1 MRRTTI
7 NLTQLDWRPERVQAL
22 IDVAFDVARWNGN
35 KRGVRDEVYALT
47 DSLDVVRSY
56 PVKSHKNDETN
67 WGCCYYFSYWDGVE
81 HRTVGSSVIYVNPNA
96 PEKIETLAHEIAHA
110 LTAGVH
116 GFTWRKMYA
125 MLLPLTYD
133 AVELSLPGYVG
144 DDPWRHA
151 IPYRVFN
158 AVRRYGVR
166 YESGV
171 VGQSNASYGT
181 YAFRAEKID
190 TEVRRHMRSARRCY
204 DVFAERLRES
214 E

>member
-22 IDVAFDVARWNGN
+22 IDVAFDVAQWNGN
-35 KRGVRDEVYALT
+35 KRSVRDEVYALT

-67 WGCCYYFSYWDGVE
+67 WGCCYYFSYWDGAG
-81 HRTVGSSVIYVNPNA
+81 HRTVHSSVIYVKPDA
-96 PEKIETLAHEIAHA
+96 PERTETLAHEIAHA

-125 MLLPLTYD
+125 MLLPLAYD
-133 AVELSLPGYVG
+133 AVDPPLPGVVG

-151 IPYRVFN
+151 IPYRVHYV
-158 AVRRYGVR
+158 VRRYGIR
-166 YESGV
+166 YESGYV
-171 VGQSNASYGT
+171 QGSD
-181 YAFRAEKID
+181 AFAVDYRLRAEKID
-190 TEVRRHMRSARRCY
+190 AEVARHMRSARRCY